1 MGQLYEKNTDKA
13 LDKAAL
19 NQHQKILDI
28 VEKNCDQMV
37 LIVPIEKV
45 KNEEERY
52 EEEQDLRNC
61 YVFKDL
67 EPFFLESRL
76 CRKNGSII
84 KRKKSKKGYV
94 MTDNWYYYQCNKE
107 SIKILRKYL
116 DLYNFADYWFDICFI
131 KKDEIVLE
139 TISHEEMCSGSE
151 ELFQELR

>member
-37 LIVPIEKV
+37 WIVPIEKV

-52 EEEQDLRNC
+52 EEEQDLKNC

-67 EPFFLESRL
+67 EPFFWR
-76 CRKNGSII
+76 
-84 KRKKSKKGYV
+84 
-94 MTDNWYYYQCNKE
+94 
-107 SIKILRKYL
+107 
-116 DLYNFADYWFDICFI
+116 ADYAERMDP
-131 KKDEIVLE
+131 
-139 TISHEEMCSGSE
+139 S
-151 ELFQELR
+151 